1 VDEQSFTL
9 RTRER
14 FNLGLGGRLLGV
26 RRPGAA
32 LVARGARWSL
42 RKSGA
47 KAGVSLECGG
57 LAPLWS
63 RAKRVGVYVKA
74 APGRRTPRRR
84 PDGNFVM
91 KIISVNVGLPRLV
104 LRNGEPVSTG
114 IFKEPVAGRVTLR
127 TLNLDGD
134 RQSDLSVH
142 GGPYKAVYLYPS
154 EHYEFWKRE
163 LPEMELPWG
172 MFGEN
177 FTSEGIF
184 EADTNVGDR
193 FRIGSAEVMVTQ
205 PRMPCYKLGIRFGRA
220 DIIKRFLVSERTGF
234 YFSVLK
240 EGEVGAGDELE
251 LIEKN
256 ASGVSIVDVTR
267 LYSSEKGNVDLLRRA
282 IATEALPDSW
292 REYFEKRINSLDQ
305 QGDDED
311 E

>member
-1 VDEQSFTL
+1 MPQL
-9 RTRER
+9 RAHQ
-14 FNLGLGGRLLGV
+14 FAPRLIT
-26 RRPGAA
+26 AT
-32 LVARGARWSL
+32 
-42 RKSGA
+42 
-47 KAGVSLECGG
+47 KAQIPV
-57 LAPLWS
+57 
-63 RAKRVGVYVKA
+63 
-74 APGRRTPRRR
+74 
-84 PDGNFVM
+84 

-114 IFKEPVAGRVTLR
+114 IFKEPVAGRVMLR

-142 GGPYKAVYLYPS
+142 GGPEKAVYLYPS

-163 LPEMELPWG
+163 LPDMDLPWG

-177 FTSEGIF
+177 FTSEGIL
-184 EADTNVGDR
+184 ETETHVGDR

-251 LIEKN
+251 LLERN
-256 ASGVSIVDVTR
+256 VSGVKVVEVTR
-267 LYSSEKGNVDLLRRA
+267 LYSSEKENVELLRHA
-282 IATEALPDSW
+282 IATEALPSSW
-292 REYFEKRINSLDQ
+292 RDYFRKRIEHK
-305 QGDDED
+305 G
-311 E
+311 